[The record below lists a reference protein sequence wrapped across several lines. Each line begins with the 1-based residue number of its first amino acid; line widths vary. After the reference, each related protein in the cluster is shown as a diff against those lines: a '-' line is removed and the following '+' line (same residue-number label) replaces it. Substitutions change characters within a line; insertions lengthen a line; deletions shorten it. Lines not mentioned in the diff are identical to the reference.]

1 MTLRGDAAARLPCAL
16 ALMLVS
22 LVLGSALLG
31 TETADARK
39 LTAKEA
45 LRLAAKHDRRARSY
59 DKRRRR
65 ELGRARRIEKAIARA
80 GAGARRT
87 LVGAFALPK
96 AALEARRLRRRAS
109 RHRRR
114 AKKYA
119 VRARWHRREAVRLR
133 RLAAGRSRAPAAPR
147 RAPIPLGAAVAWDE
161 FESDARLGQTFLRHF
176 DQMTPENELKWQ
188 NVHPG
193 ILTWRFSVA
202 DEMVDW
208 ARSHGKRVR
217 GHTLIW
223 SNQNPPWVEQGVWT
237 RDTLLKVMKNH
248 INTTMGHFRGRVHEW
263 DVVNEAIDPHGNWVR
278 NVWYRVIGPDYVD
291 WAFRYARQADPGA
304 RLYYNET
311 GLDGPDHPHSR
322 GVLSMLRRLRSRGV
336 PVDAVGMQGHV
347 STRFRGTP
355 TGLTDLMHEFTALGL
370 AVAITEMDVRTDGDG
385 TLSQRR
391 EAQRVVYRD
400 YARACRLE
408 PRCTSFTTWGISD
421 AYSWWEQPELAP
433 LLFDGAFKPK
443 PAFHEVQDWI
453 RTG

>member
-1 MTLRGDAAARLPCAL
+1 MALRGDAAARPCAL
-16 ALMLVS
+16 AFVLV
-22 LVLGSALLG
+22 LLTLGSALFAAG
-31 TETADARK
+31 TADARK

-45 LRLAAKHDRRARSY
+45 LRLAAGHDRKARSY

-65 ELGRARRIEKAIARA
+65 EVRRARRLDNAI
-80 GAGARRT
+80 AGARTWARGT
-87 LVGAFALPK
+87 LVRGFALTK
-96 AALEARRLRRRAS
+96 APLEKRRLRRKARG
-109 RHRRR
+109 HRRR

-119 VRARWHRREAVRLR
+119 ARARWHRKEAVRLR
-133 RLAAGRSRAPAAPR
+133 RLAAGRSRAPSPPR

-193 ILTWRFSVA
+193 ILTWHFSVA

-208 ARSHGKRVR
+208 ARSNGKRVR

-248 INTTMGHFRGRVHEW
+248 INTTMKHFRGRVHEW

-278 NVWYRVIGPDYVD
+278 NIWYRVIGPDYVD

-311 GLDGPDHPHSR
+311 GLDAAHHPHSQ
-322 GVLSMLRRLRSRGV
+322 GVLSMLRRLRNRGV

-347 STRFRGTP
+347 TTRFRGTHA
-355 TGLTDLMHEFTALGL
+355 GLTDLMHEFTALGL
-370 AVAITEMDVRTDGDG
+370 AVAITEMDVRTDGGG
-385 TLSQRR
+385 TLAQKR

-421 AYSWWEQPELAP
+421 AYSWYGQPELAP

-453 RTG
+453 RTP